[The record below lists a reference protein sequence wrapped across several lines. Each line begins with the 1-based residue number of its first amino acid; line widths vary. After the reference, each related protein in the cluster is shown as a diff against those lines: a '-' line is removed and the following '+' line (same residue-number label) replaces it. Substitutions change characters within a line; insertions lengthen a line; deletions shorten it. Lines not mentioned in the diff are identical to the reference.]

1 MKTWDTACELE
12 MTTSADFSEQSGAAS
27 SALQNLKRTILKHI
41 RPRPKTVFPQSRLAH
56 SYLDGLQGL
65 EIGGSAHN
73 PFGLNTQNVDYC
85 AEPDT
90 TFKKEE
96 IKLCGKALRVDI
108 VAPGDALPVPDSSQD
123 FVISSHVIEHF
134 FDPIKAL
141 EEWLRVVVPGGYVF
155 IIAPHKE
162 RTFDKDLART
172 TLSELIDRHTGKI
185 AKPPMDS
192 HAHYS
197 VWITEDF
204 LELCRY
210 LKLDVIEFQDIDDK
224 VGNGFTVVI
233 KKSGDFVG
241 AKDRSRRT
249 FSLVGAL
256 TAVRLKLA
264 KELRLLRQRFEG
276 RAS

>member
-1 MKTWDTACELE
+1 MVFRE
-12 MTTSADFSEQSGAAS
+12 SA
-27 SALQNLKRTILKHI
+27 
-41 RPRPKTVFPQSRLAH
+41 LAH

-73 PFGLNTQNVDYC
+73 PFGLNTENVDYC
-85 AEPDT
+85 SDIDT
-90 TFKKEE
+90 VFKKEE
-96 IKLCGKALRVDI
+96 MKLVDKPLCVDI
-108 VAPGDALPVPDSSQD
+108 VASGDALPMPDSSQD

-162 RTFDKDLART
+162 RTGDKDRPRT

-185 AKPPMDS
+185 AKPLEDT

-204 LELCRY
+204 LELCQY
-210 LKLDVIEFQDIDDK
+210 LKLNVVAFQDIDDK
-224 VGNGFTVVI
+224 VGNGFTIVI
-233 KKSGDFVG
+233 KKAGDFV
-241 AKDRSRRT
+241 AANK
-249 FSLVGAL
+249 LV
-256 TAVRLKLA
+256 
-264 KELRLLRQRFEG
+264 
-276 RAS
+276 